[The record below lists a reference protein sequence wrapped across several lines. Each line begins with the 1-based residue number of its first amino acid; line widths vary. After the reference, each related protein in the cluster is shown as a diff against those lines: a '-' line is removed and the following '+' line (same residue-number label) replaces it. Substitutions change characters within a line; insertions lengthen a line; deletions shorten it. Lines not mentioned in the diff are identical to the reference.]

1 MIMPVSPIPCH
12 RLLEYLAEHL
22 VESLDRTVSLR
33 VVAGGVVPLDLV
45 LLREP
50 VHLVG
55 LEGLAVVGG
64 DPMRYP
70 KAIYDVSL

>member
-1 MIMPVSPIPCH
+1 MPVSPIPCH
-12 RLLEYLAEHL
+12 RLLEYLAERL
-22 VESLDRTVSLR
+22 VEGFDRPVGLR

>member
-1 MIMPVSPIPCH
+1 MPISLVPCH
-12 RLLEYLAEHL
+12 RLLEYLAKCL
-22 VESLDRTVSLR
+22 VEGLYCAVGLR

-45 LLREP
+45 LLHEL

-64 DPMRYP
+64 DAMRYP
-70 KAIYDVSL
+70 KVIYDVSL

>member
-1 MIMPVSPIPCH
+1 MPVSPISCH
-12 RLLEYLAEHL
+12 RLLEYLAERL
-22 VESLDRTVSLR
+22 VESLDRAVSLR
-33 VVAGGVVPLDLV
+33 VIAGGVVPLDLV

-55 LEGLAVVGG
+55 LEGLAVVRG
-64 DPMRYP
+64 DPMRYS

>member
-1 MIMPVSPIPCH
+1 MPVSPVPCH
-12 RLLEYLAEHL
+12 REYLAKRL
-22 VESLDRTVSLR
+22 VESLDRAISLR

>member
-1 MIMPVSPIPCH
+1 MPVSPIPCH
-12 RLLEYLAEHL
+12 HLLEYLAERL

-45 LLREP
+45 LLYEP
-50 VHLVG
+50 VYLVR